1 MKQEQDCIKLKR
13 LALIGCGI
21 GVLMVLLGVMMN
33 VFDLTLFGLSF
44 PNIKSAPWGFI
55 LIGVLL
61 IIVSIA
67 PYVEEIH
74 KTKQQRIEDHDE
86 RNLLILYRSS
96 YYAFSFLM
104 GFGGLILLFLTMLG
118 YMNKVSFFVLC
129 SVFIL
134 SYVIF
139 LIVQYNLHKSL

>member
-86 RNLLILYRSS
+86 RN
-96 YYAFSFLM
+96 AFSFLM
-104 GFGGLILLFLTMLG
+104 GFGGLTLLFLTMLG

-139 LIVQYNLHKSL
+139 FDCSI